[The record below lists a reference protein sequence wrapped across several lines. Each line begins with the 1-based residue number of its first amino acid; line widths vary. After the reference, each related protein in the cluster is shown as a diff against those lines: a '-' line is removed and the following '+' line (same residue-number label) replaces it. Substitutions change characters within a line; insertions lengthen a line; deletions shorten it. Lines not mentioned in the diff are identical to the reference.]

1 MSKSEEYEIAKRLI
15 NAFCVNLKQSTL
27 RYSTRKK
34 FIVEI
39 DNLTYSLTGQDFKNK
54 NFIFPKSSLVA
65 IPQKDFNASGLK
77 HISKK
82 MLTNLSW
89 TQIYRGFDPDP
100 YLRGMFVSR
109 LLGLDG
115 YYFHDRLAIGTM
127 LLLPGVMYPFHTH
140 DVNELYYCISGK
152 LEIRHTVSGVPF
164 FLKSG
169 DLSIT
174 PKAQLHSLS
183 VLGNKP
189 VLLFYSWR
197 GNLRAPIWLWEKRNE
212 NNWERVLWKREPGD
226 SWLAYR
232 KQLVSE
238 DDYVKAN
245 RENI

>member
-1 MSKSEEYEIAKRLI
+1 MNKTDISVQLYTARKFKPYKDILKFISSMGIKNIELFALSDFDEKELKDLLQKYNLTSISAHVSFES
-15 NAFCVNLKQSTL
+15 FENLKDV
-27 RYSTRKK
+27 
-34 FIVEI
+34 I
-39 DNLTYSLTGQDFKNK
+39 NK
-54 NFIFPKSSLVA
+54 IKYLGVKHAIIPAPKV

-152 LEIRHTVSGVPF
+152 LEIRHTVSGLPF

-189 VLLFYSWR
+189 VLLFYFLLSHQ
-197 GNLRAPIWLWEKRNE
+197 
-212 NNWERVLWKREPGD
+212 
-226 SWLAYR
+226 SH
-232 KQLVSE
+232 
-238 DDYVKAN
+238 
-245 RENI
+245 

>member
-1 MSKSEEYEIAKRLI
+1 ML
-15 NAFCVNLKQSTL
+15 
-27 RYSTRKK
+27 
-34 FIVEI
+34 
-39 DNLTYSLTGQDFKNK
+39 
-54 NFIFPKSSLVA
+54 
-65 IPQKDFNASGLK
+65 
-77 HISKK
+77 SKK
-82 MLTNLSW
+82 H
-89 TQIYRGFDPDP
+89 
-100 YLRGMFVSR
+100 

-152 LEIRHTVSGVPF
+152 LEIRHTVSGLPF

-189 VLLFYSWR
+189 VLLFYSWH

-238 DDYVKAN
+238 DDYYKAN